1 MMPEVIDIDVVR
13 IKLYQVVDRY
23 RTYPYIN

>member
-1 MMPEVIDIDVVR
+1 MMPEVIDIDVIR
-13 IKLYQVVDRY
+13 IELYQVVDRY